1 MSFSGTIF
9 SKIRSYTS
17 ILGPGL
23 TTGAADD
30 DPSGIATYSQAAAQ
44 HGYTALWLAAY
55 TFPFM
60 GMVQEF
66 CARIGIVTRK
76 GLASNIRAHYGVRT
90 LTVLC
95 VLLFAANTLNI
106 AADLA
111 AMAAATNLLFPS
123 LHQFLLI
130 IVFGALIALLEVH
143 LPYERYA
150 SVLKYLTLALFSYV
164 LTAFA
169 VEIDWSLAL
178 YHVIVPTV
186 SFDGGF
192 ILLLCAVLGTTISP
206 YLFFWQT
213 AQEVEERH
221 ELVRQEHAPTISDE
235 PSLLSRMRVDVW
247 SGMAFSNI
255 VMFFIMLTCAA
266 TLHQYGITHITTAA
280 SAAEALRPIAGDFA
294 YLLFTIGIVGT
305 GMLAI
310 PILAG
315 SSAYAC
321 AEAYRWTY
329 GLNKTFSEAYAFY
342 GVIILSI
349 CLGII
354 LNMFGFDPMH
364 LLFFAAVVNG
374 IIAPIIIFFIVRIA
388 AHLPRHKTPWW
399 GTIAGYILFG
409 VMACVGIGAILALLS

>member
-1 MSFSGTIF
+1 MSFLVTIF
-9 SKIRSYTS
+9 GKVRSYTS

-44 HGYTALWLAAY
+44 HGYTSLWLAAY

-76 GLASNIRAHYGVRT
+76 GLASNIRTHYGVGT

-111 AMAAATNLLFPS
+111 AMAAATQLLFPS
-123 LHQFLLI
+123 FNQLLLI
-130 IVFGALIALLEVH
+130 VLFGGLIALLEIH

-169 VEIDWSLAL
+169 VDIDWSLAL
-178 YHVIVPTV
+178 FHVIVPTF
-186 SFDGGF
+186 SFDAHF

-221 ELVRQEHAPTISDE
+221 QLTREDHAPLITDE

-266 TLHQYGITHITTAA
+266 TLHQYGITHITTAE

-294 YLLFTIGIVGT
+294 YLLFTIGILGT

-321 AEAYRWTY
+321 AEAYRWRY

-349 CLGII
+349 CLGVI
-354 LNMFGFDPMH
+354 LNGFGFDPMH
-364 LLFFAAVVNG
+364 LLFYAAVVNG
-374 IIAPIIIFFIVRIA
+374 IIAPVIIFFIVRIA
-388 AHLPRHKTPWW
+388 AQLPRHKTPWW
-399 GTIAGYILFG
+399 GALAGYVLFIT
-409 VMACVGIGAILALLS
+409 MSCVGVGALFALFA

>member
-1 MSFSGTIF
+1 MSFFTTSLQ
-9 SKIRSYTS
+9 KIRTYTS

-44 HGYTALWLAAY
+44 HGYTSLWLAAY

-76 GLASNIRAHYGVRT
+76 GLAANIRAQYGVGT
-90 LTVLC
+90 LSVLC

-111 AMAAATNLLFPS
+111 AMAAATALLFPS
-123 LHQFLLI
+123 LHQLPLI
-130 IVFGALIALLEVH
+130 VLFGLFITSLEVH

-150 SVLKYLTLALFSYV
+150 RILKYLTLALFSYV

-169 VEIDWSLAL
+169 VDIDWLTAL
-178 YHVIVPTV
+178 YHVVVPTF
-186 SFDGGF
+186 SFTSESV
-192 ILLLCAVLGTTISP
+192 LLLCAVLGTTISP

-213 AQEVEERH
+213 SQEVEERH
-221 ELVRQEHAPTISDE
+221 QLARAEHAPHISDE
-235 PSLLSRMRVDVW
+235 PALLSKMRVDVW

-266 TLHQYGITHITTAA
+266 TLHQYGITHITTAET
-280 SAAEALRPIAGDFA
+280 AAQALRPIAGDFA
-294 YLLFTIGIVGT
+294 YLLFTLGIVGT

-315 SSAYAC
+315 SSAYAF
-321 AEAYRWTY
+321 AEAYRWRY

-342 GVIILSI
+342 GVIIVSI

-354 LNMFGFDPMH
+354 LNGFGFDPMH
-364 LLFFAAVVNG
+364 LLFYAAVVNG
-374 IIAPIIIFFIVRIA
+374 IIAPVIIFFIVRIA

-399 GTIAGYILFG
+399 GTIAGYGLFSI
-409 VMACVGIGAILALLS
+409 MSCVGAGALFALFM